1 MKKQMYMAALA
12 GVLALGV
19 SFGVDAAGLG
29 YVNRDMLVQA
39 HPKFTKTELNIRTA
53 AEKQQQKFEAEAAKL
68 PTEEAK
74 RELFFRL
81 QEELMKKQQ
90 EEMAPILRDIQKA
103 IDNVRT
109 EKQLDA
115 VVDYDVVIS
124 GGVDIT
130 PDVQK
135 KL

>member
-1 MKKQMYMAALA
+1 MKKQMYMAAIA

-19 SFGVDAAGLG
+19 SFGAEAAGLG

-39 HPKFTKTELNIRTA
+39 HPKFTKTELTIRTD
-53 AEKQQQKFEAEAAKL
+53 AEKQQQKFEKESAKL
-68 PTEEAK
+68 ETEDAK

-90 EEMAPILRDIQKA
+90 EAMAPILQDIQKA
-103 IDNVRT
+103 IDKVRV

-115 VVDYDVVIS
+115 VVDYDVVVS